1 MFLMKIK
8 KIREF
13 FLKIVISLLFFN
25 IFYLPILIL
34 NNISAIEILT
44 LMIVSIIIEFVI
56 TKLYRLLFKIDKK
69 VKLPAPIS
77 TTIFLISILSAILI
91 TKVNISIKTILALI
105 TLNIIF
111 IGLGKVLTAID
122 KKLSKTIDKLDN

>member
-1 MFLMKIK
+1 MNIQ
-8 KIREF
+8 KIREV

-34 NNISAIEILT
+34 NNISAIEILI
-44 LMIVSIIIEFVI
+44 LMIVSIIIEFII

-69 VKLPAPIS
+69 VRIPAPIS
-77 TTIFLISILSAILI
+77 TTIFLISILSSILI
-91 TKVNISIKTILALI
+91 TKVNISIKTIVALI

-122 KKLSKTIDKLDN
+122 KKLSNIIHKLDD

>member
-1 MFLMKIK
+1 MNIQ
-8 KIREF
+8 KIREV
-13 FLKIVISLLFFN
+13 FLKIVLSLLFFN
-25 IFYLPILIL
+25 IFYLPVLIL
-34 NNISAIEILT
+34 NNISTIELLM
-44 LMIVSIIIEFVI
+44 LMIISIIIEFII

-69 VKLPAPIS
+69 VRIPAPIS

-91 TKVNISIKTILALI
+91 TKVNISIKTILVLI

-111 IGLGKVLTAID
+111 IGFGEVLTAID

>member
-1 MFLMKIK
+1 MNIQ
-8 KIREF
+8 KIREVF
-13 FLKIVISLLFFN
+13 FKIVLSLLFFN
-25 IFYLPILIL
+25 IFYLPVLIL
-34 NNISAIEILT
+34 NNISTIEILM
-44 LMIVSIIIEFVI
+44 LMITSVIIEFII

-69 VKLPAPIS
+69 VRIPAPIS

-91 TKVNISIKTILALI
+91 TKVNISIKTILVLI

-111 IGLGKVLTAID
+111 IGFGKVLTAID

>member
-1 MFLMKIK
+1 MNIQ
-8 KIREF
+8 KIREV
-13 FLKIVISLLFFN
+13 FLKIVLSLLFFN
-25 IFYLPILIL
+25 IFYLPVLIL
-34 NNISAIEILT
+34 NNISTIEILM
-44 LMIVSIIIEFVI
+44 LMIISIIIEFII

-69 VKLPAPIS
+69 VRIPAPIS

-105 TLNIIF
+105 ALNIIF

-122 KKLSKTIDKLDN
+122 KKLSKTIDKLDD

>member
-1 MFLMKIK
+1 MNIQ
-8 KIREF
+8 KIREV

-34 NNISAIEILT
+34 NNISAIEILI
-44 LMIVSIIIEFVI
+44 LMIVSIIIEFII

-69 VKLPAPIS
+69 VRIPAPIS
-77 TTIFLISILSAILI
+77 TTIFLISILSSILI
-91 TKVNISIKTILALI
+91 TKVNISIKTIVALI

-111 IGLGKVLTAID
+111 IGLGKVLTTID

>member
-1 MFLMKIK
+1 MNIQ
-8 KIREF
+8 KIREV
-13 FLKIVISLLFFN
+13 FLKILLSLLFFN

-34 NNISAIEILT
+34 NNISAKEILT
-44 LMIVSIIIEFVI
+44 LMIVSIIIEFII

-69 VKLPAPIS
+69 VRIPAPIS
-77 TTIFLISILSAILI
+77 TTIFLILILSSILI

-111 IGLGKVLTAID
+111 IGLGKVLTIID
-122 KKLSKTIDKLDN
+122 NKLNKIIDKLDD

>member
-1 MFLMKIK
+1 MNIQ
-8 KIREF
+8 KIREV

-44 LMIVSIIIEFVI
+44 LMIVSIIIEFTI

>member
-1 MFLMKIK
+1 MNIQ
-8 KIREF
+8 KIREV
-13 FLKIVISLLFFN
+13 FLKIVLSLLFFN

-44 LMIVSIIIEFVI
+44 LMIVSIIIEFII
-56 TKLYRLLFKIDKK
+56 TKLYRLLFKIDEK
-69 VKLPAPIS
+69 VRIPVPIS
-77 TTIFLISILSAILI
+77 TTIFLISILSSILI
-91 TKVNISIKTILALI
+91 TKVNISIKTIVALI

-122 KKLSKTIDKLDN
+122 KKLSNIIHKLDD

>member
-1 MFLMKIK
+1 MNIQ
-8 KIREF
+8 KIREV
-13 FLKIVISLLFFN
+13 FLKIVLSLLFFN
-25 IFYLPILIL
+25 IFYLPVLIL
-34 NNISAIEILT
+34 NNISTIEILM
-44 LMIVSIIIEFVI
+44 LMIISIIIEFII

-69 VKLPAPIS
+69 VRIPAPIS

-91 TKVNISIKTILALI
+91 TKVNISIKTILVLI

-111 IGLGKVLTAID
+111 IGFGEVLTAID

>member
-1 MFLMKIK
+1 MNIQ
-8 KIREF
+8 KIREV
-13 FLKIVISLLFFN
+13 FLKIVLSVLFFN

-44 LMIVSIIIEFVI
+44 LMIVSIIIEFII

-69 VKLPAPIS
+69 LKIPAPIS
-77 TTIFLISILSAILI
+77 TMLFLISILSAILI
-91 TKVNISIKTILALI
+91 TEINISIKTILALI
-105 TLNIIF
+105 ALNIIF

-122 KKLSKTIDKLDN
+122 KKLSNIIHKLDD

>member
-1 MFLMKIK
+1 MNIQ
-8 KIREF
+8 KIREV

-34 NNISAIEILT
+34 NNISAIEILI
-44 LMIVSIIIEFVI
+44 LMIVSIIIEFII

-69 VKLPAPIS
+69 VKIPAPIS
-77 TTIFLISILSAILI
+77 TTIFLISILSSTLI
-91 TKVNISIKTILALI
+91 TNVNISIKTILALI

-111 IGLGKVLTAID
+111 IGLGKALTAID
-122 KKLSKTIDKLDN
+122 KKLSKIINKLDD

>member
-1 MFLMKIK
+1 MNIQ
-8 KIREF
+8 KIREV

-44 LMIVSIIIEFVI
+44 LMIVSIIIEFTI

-69 VKLPAPIS
+69 VKIPAPIS
-77 TTIFLISILSAILI
+77 TMLFLISILSAILI
-91 TKVNISIKTILALI
+91 TEINISIKTILVLI

-111 IGLGKVLTAID
+111 IGLGKVLTIID
-122 KKLSKTIDKLDN
+122 NKLNKIIDKLDD

>member
-1 MFLMKIK
+1 MNIQ
-8 KIREF
+8 KIREV
-13 FLKIVISLLFFN
+13 FLKIALSVLFFN

-44 LMIVSIIIEFVI
+44 LMIVSIIIEFII

-69 VKLPAPIS
+69 VKIPAPIS

-122 KKLSKTIDKLDN
+122 KKLSNIIHKLDD

>member
-1 MFLMKIK
+1 MNIQ
-8 KIREF
+8 KIREV

-91 TKVNISIKTILALI
+91 TKVNISIKTILVLI

>member
-1 MFLMKIK
+1 MNIQKF
-8 KIREF
+8 REV
-13 FLKIVISLLFFN
+13 FLKILLSLLFFD

-34 NNISAIEILT
+34 NNISTIEILM
-44 LMIVSIIIEFVI
+44 LMITSVIIEFII

-69 VKLPAPIS
+69 VRIPAPIS

-91 TKVNISIKTILALI
+91 TKVNISIKTILVLI

-111 IGLGKVLTAID
+111 IGFGEVLTAID

>member
-1 MFLMKIK
+1 MNIQ
-8 KIREF
+8 KIREVF
-13 FLKIVISLLFFN
+13 FEIVLSLLFFN

-44 LMIVSIIIEFVI
+44 LMIVSIIIEFII

-69 VKLPAPIS
+69 VRIPAPIS
-77 TTIFLISILSAILI
+77 TTIFLISILSSILI

-105 TLNIIF
+105 ALNIIF

-122 KKLSKTIDKLDN
+122 KKLSNIIHKLDD

>member
-1 MFLMKIK
+1 MNIQKF
-8 KIREF
+8 REV
-13 FLKIVISLLFFN
+13 FLKIVLSLLFFN

-34 NNISAIEILT
+34 NNISTIEILM
-44 LMIVSIIIEFVI
+44 LMITSVIIEFII

-69 VKLPAPIS
+69 LRIPAPIS

>member
-1 MFLMKIK
+1 MNIQ
-8 KIREF
+8 KIREV
-13 FLKIVISLLFFN
+13 FLKIVLSLLFFN

-44 LMIVSIIIEFVI
+44 LMIVSIIIELII

-69 VKLPAPIS
+69 VKIPAPIS
-77 TTIFLISILSAILI
+77 TTIFLISILSSILI

-105 TLNIIF
+105 ALNIIF

-122 KKLSKTIDKLDN
+122 KKLSNIIHKLDD

>member
-1 MFLMKIK
+1 MNIQ
-8 KIREF
+8 KIREV
-13 FLKIVISLLFFN
+13 FLKIVLSLLFFN

-44 LMIVSIIIEFVI
+44 LMIVSVIIEFII

-69 VKLPAPIS
+69 VRIPAPIS

-122 KKLSKTIDKLDN
+122 KKLSNIIHKLDD

>member
-1 MFLMKIK
+1 MNIQ
-8 KIREF
+8 KIREV
-13 FLKIVISLLFFN
+13 FLKIVLSLLFFN

-34 NNISAIEILT
+34 NNISTIEILM
-44 LMIVSIIIEFVI
+44 LMITSVIIEFII

-69 VKLPAPIS
+69 VRIPAPIS
-77 TTIFLISILSAILI
+77 TTIFLISILSAVLI
-91 TKVNISIKTILALI
+91 TKVNISIKTILVLI
-105 TLNIIF
+105 ALNIIL

>member
-1 MFLMKIK
+1 M
-8 KIREF
+8 
-13 FLKIVISLLFFN
+13 
-25 IFYLPILIL
+25 
-34 NNISAIEILT
+34 
-44 LMIVSIIIEFVI
+44 LMITSVIIEFII

-69 VKLPAPIS
+69 VRIPAPIS
-77 TTIFLISILSAILI
+77 TTIFLISILSAVLI

-105 TLNIIF
+105 ALNIIF

>member
-1 MFLMKIK
+1 MNIQ
-8 KIREF
+8 KIREV

-44 LMIVSIIIEFVI
+44 LMIISIIIEFII
-56 TKLYRLLFKIDKK
+56 TKLYRLLFKIDKQ
-69 VKLPAPIS
+69 VKIPAPIS
-77 TTIFLISILSAILI
+77 TTIFLISILSSILI

-122 KKLSKTIDKLDN
+122 KKLSNIIHKLDD

>member
-1 MFLMKIK
+1 MNIQ
-8 KIREF
+8 KIREV

-34 NNISAIEILT
+34 NNISAIEILI
-44 LMIVSIIIEFVI
+44 LMIVSIIIEFII

-69 VKLPAPIS
+69 VRIPAPIS
-77 TTIFLISILSAILI
+77 TTIFLISILSSILI
-91 TKVNISIKTILALI
+91 TKVNISIKTIVALI

>member
-1 MFLMKIK
+1 MNIQ
-8 KIREF
+8 KIREV

-34 NNISAIEILT
+34 NNISTIEILM
-44 LMIVSIIIEFVI
+44 LMITSVIIEFII

-69 VKLPAPIS
+69 VRIPAPIS
-77 TTIFLISILSAILI
+77 TTIFLISILSSILI
-91 TKVNISIKTILALI
+91 TKVNISIKTILTLI

-122 KKLSKTIDKLDN
+122 KKLSKTIDKLNN

>member
-1 MFLMKIK
+1 MNIQ
-8 KIREF
+8 KIREV

-77 TTIFLISILSAILI
+77 TTH
-91 TKVNISIKTILALI
+91 
-105 TLNIIF
+105 
-111 IGLGKVLTAID
+111 
-122 KKLSKTIDKLDN
+122 

>member
-1 MFLMKIK
+1 MNIQ
-8 KIREF
+8 KIREV
-13 FLKIVISLLFFN
+13 FLKIVLSLLFFN

-44 LMIVSIIIEFVI
+44 LMIVSIIIEFII
-56 TKLYRLLFKIDKK
+56 TKLYRLLFEIDEK
-69 VKLPAPIS
+69 VRIPVPIS
-77 TTIFLISILSAILI
+77 TTIFLISILSSILI
-91 TKVNISIKTILALI
+91 TKVNISIKTIVALI

-122 KKLSKTIDKLDN
+122 KKLSNIIHKLDD

>member
-1 MFLMKIK
+1 MNMQKI
-8 KIREF
+8 IEV
-13 FLKIVISLLFFN
+13 FLKIVLSLLFFN
-25 IFYLPILIL
+25 IFYLPVLIL
-34 NNISAIEILT
+34 NNISTIEILM
-44 LMIVSIIIEFVI
+44 LMIISIIIEFII

-69 VKLPAPIS
+69 VRIPAPIS

-91 TKVNISIKTILALI
+91 TKVNISIKTILVLI

-111 IGLGKVLTAID
+111 IGFGEVLTAID

>member
-1 MFLMKIK
+1 MNIQ
-8 KIREF
+8 KIREV
-13 FLKIVISLLFFN
+13 FLKIVLSLLFFN

-34 NNISAIEILT
+34 NNISTIEILM
-44 LMIVSIIIEFVI
+44 LMIASVIIEFII

-69 VKLPAPIS
+69 VRIPAPIS

-105 TLNIIF
+105 TLNIIL
-111 IGLGKVLTAID
+111 IGLGKILTAID